1 MRLKNELGSDSNQSS
16 LNKSSP
22 QHFKEFV
29 LTQKPH
35 PLSRRRFSQGL
46 ATAVVALPLHSF
58 GQAKV
63 TRIIV
68 AFPPGGPVDFVARTL
83 AEQLGK
89 ELGQQVIVENKAGG
103 NGAIA
108 AEFVSRATP
117 DGTTLWLTSVGA
129 VAINPALYDKLAY
142 DPVRDLTPVSLVVN
156 NVEVLVVPANAPYN
170 TGAEMVAAARMPGA
184 KLTMA
189 SSGTGSV
196 PHLAMELLNDAA
208 KINIL
213 HVPYKGAAPA
223 ITDVIAGH
231 VNGFFGDIPGLIG
244 HIKGGKLKAIGIAAP
259 KRHPLLPEV
268 KTFNEMGVPGVD
280 SDNWNALFA
289 AKGTPAADAERVSQA
304 VRRTL
309 NDAAVKTKLLQS
321 GAEPAPSTSAELAAL
336 LKSDSA
342 KWAQVVKSKNVKPD

>member
-1 MRLKNELGSDSNQSS
+1 MTDQPLRR
-16 LNKSSP
+16 
-22 QHFKEFV
+22 
-29 LTQKPH
+29 
-35 PLSRRRFSQGL
+35 LSRRTFTQGL
-46 ATAVVALPLHSF
+46 AGAALTLPAL
-58 GQAKV
+58 
-63 TRIIV
+63 TRAQGKTTRLII
-68 AFPPGGPVDFVARTL
+68 AFPPGGPVDFVGRTI

-89 ELGQQVIVENKAGG
+89 ELGHTVIVENKAGA

-108 AEFVSRATP
+108 AEFVSRAAP
-117 DGTTLWLTSVGA
+117 DATTLWLTSVGA

-142 DPVRDLTPVSLVVN
+142 DPQKDLTPVSLVVN

-170 TGAEMVAAARMPGA
+170 TGAEMVAAARQSGS
-184 KLTMA
+184 KLSLA

-208 KINIL
+208 KINLL

-244 HIKGGKLKAIGIAAP
+244 HIKAGKLKAIGIAAP
-259 KRHPLLPEV
+259 RRHPLLSEV
-268 KTFNEMGVPGVD
+268 KTFDEMGVPGVD
-280 SDNWNALFA
+280 SDNWYALFA
-289 AKGTPAADAERVSQA
+289 AKGTPPAEAERVAQA

-309 NDAAVKTKLLQS
+309 TNDAVKTKLLAS
-321 GAEPAPSTSAELAAL
+321 GAEPAPSTPAELAAL

-342 KWAQVVKSKNVKPD
+342 KWARVVKAKSIKPD

>member
-1 MRLKNELGSDSNQSS
+1 MK
-16 LNKSSP
+16 LNPKRFHAPISA
-22 QHFKEFV
+22 
-29 LTQKPH
+29 T
-35 PLSRRRFSQGL
+35 RRALIHGL
-46 ATAVVALPLHSF
+46 AGAALARPLLA
-58 GQAKV
+58 GAQTKI

-89 ELGQQVIVENKAGG
+89 ELGHQVIVDNKAGG

-108 AEFVSRATP
+108 AEFVSRAPP

-142 DPVRDLTPVSLVVN
+142 DPVRDLSPVSLVVN

-170 TGAEMVAAARMPGA
+170 TGAELVAAARVPGS

-208 KINIL
+208 KIDLL

-231 VNGFFGDIPGLIG
+231 VSGFFGDIPGLIG

-268 KTFNEMGVPGVD
+268 KTFAEMGVPGVD
-280 SDNWNALFA
+280 SDNWYALFA
-289 AKGTPAADAERVSQA
+289 SRGTPAAEADRVSQA

-309 NDAAVKTKLLQS
+309 GNEAVKAKLLSS
-321 GAEPAPSTSAELAAL
+321 GAEPAPSTPAELSAL
-336 LKSDSA
+336 LKSDSV
-342 KWAQVVKSKNVKPD
+342 KWARVVKAKNVKPD